1 MGHISKALLLLTAYL
16 ALTLGQA
23 LNVCEYSLSS
33 LLSTVIHHCFTLLVI
48 VCDEANRQAENGV
61 ETAIKYLTQ
70 KGLASVN
77 KKSMVTLTG
86 EPNKA
91 ASDSEY
97 LILLV

>member
-1 MGHISKALLLLTAYL
+1 MGHISKAILVLTSCL

-23 LNVCEYSLSS
+23 LNVCEYKYSLPSS
-33 LLSTVIHHCFTLLVI
+33 SHCFTLLVI

-61 ETAIKYLTQ
+61 DTAIKYLMQ
-70 KGLASVN
+70 NGMASVN